1 MHPERV
7 NIYQPLN
14 VKNRKCVMNERKD
27 FIRAKC
33 KWADFHDSS
42 EIKMKIVCHADV
54 FSSKYSQSKSLATV
68 NSRDPTMTLFKL
80 SALY

>member
-1 MHPERV
+1 
-7 NIYQPLN
+7 
-14 VKNRKCVMNERKD
+14 MNERKD